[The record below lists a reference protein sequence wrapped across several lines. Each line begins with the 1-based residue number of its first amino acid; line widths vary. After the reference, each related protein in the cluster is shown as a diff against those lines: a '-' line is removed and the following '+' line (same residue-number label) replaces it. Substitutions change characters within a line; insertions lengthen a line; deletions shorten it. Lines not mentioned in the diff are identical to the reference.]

1 MESGFALYT
10 GPSILNI
17 INVTVTVQ
25 MFLSR
30 SRSLKIKKKCSRTSY
45 NNLASRS
52 GPYWSLYFTDYAM
65 ENTPSFFN
73 TSAKMNFASS
83 DCSATISMSSSLSCL
98 NFLRCRSKK
107 MISKEELVNHF
118 IELLTDINKMR
129 IIHTNLSASFRFP
142 ADVAKHC

>member
-1 MESGFALYT
+1 MT

-17 INVTVTVQ
+17 TNVMVTVQ

-30 SRSLKIKKKCSRTSY
+30 SQPLKIKKKLFDKIKHASRTCY
-45 NNLASRS
+45 NNLESRS
-52 GPYWSLYFTDYAM
+52 RPYWSLNFTDCAM

-83 DCSATISMSSSLSCL
+83 DCSATISMSNSLL
-98 NFLRCRSKK
+98 WLYFLRCHSKK

-118 IELLTDINKMR
+118 VKSFYRSIR
-129 IIHTNLSASFRFP
+129 LSI
-142 ADVAKHC
+142 